1 MTSGNFQFQYDH
13 EHAVCVLAWWNKI
26 SFYYEFYNGWIHS
39 CSIEYDCRKA
49 FTTVLLSVKS
59 ELLLILILTLM
70 WGVLIFWGI
79 FSTKLWVFY
88 SKTPLLK
95 LLMTCQYDTLHLS
108 MSSLYIWHLSPV
120 IVDTCHLS
128 LLTPVT
134 CTTPWCVTHVNCLL
148 WCLTPVSCQRNLF
161 KSWGV

>member
-49 FTTVLLSVKS
+49 FTTVLLSVKL

-120 IVDTCHLS
+120 
-128 LLTPVT
+128 T